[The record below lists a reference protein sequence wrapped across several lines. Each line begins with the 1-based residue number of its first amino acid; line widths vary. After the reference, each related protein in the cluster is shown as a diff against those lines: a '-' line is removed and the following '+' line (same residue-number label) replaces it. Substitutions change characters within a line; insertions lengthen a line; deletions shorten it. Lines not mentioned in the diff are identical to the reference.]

1 MRKATRLVRT
11 TVCLTD
17 WRLAIP
23 ALKKTWP
30 SFKMTK
36 EDFVQLPGGAAVV
49 SRIRR
54 SKRSPV
60 VFCHGWPSSCT
71 MARLTDEP
79 ARELGVRI
87 ISPDRPG
94 ISGRVCSQSKIGR
107 LAARCR
113 TTSGTSVLASF
124 GCLQFRRA
132 PYAYATAT
140 AMPNRVGQLRSS
152 AARFPWPN
160 SKMPGVAATLPL
172 DAGASSIATATL
184 AKVVLYGAADSCIA
198 AACPPSTVT
207 FEDVDV
213 ATMRC

>member
-1 MRKATRLVRT
+1 
-11 TVCLTD
+11 
-17 WRLAIP
+17 
-23 ALKKTWP
+23 
-30 SFKMTK
+30 MTK
-36 EDFVQLPGGAAVV
+36 EDLVQLPSGAAVAFQEYGDANGV
-49 SRIRR
+49 
-54 SKRSPV
+54 PV

-94 ISGRVCSQSKIGR
+94 ISGSSLAARSKIGR

-113 TTSGTSVLASF
+113 TSSWPPGYWGISDA
-124 GCLQFRRA
+124 CNFRRRA
-132 PYAYATAT
+132 LCIRNGHSNAEPG
-140 AMPNRVGQLRSS
+140 PGNCNRMRRDSHGRTRRCQ
-152 AARFPWPN
+152 
-160 SKMPGVAATLPL
+160 GVAATLPL

-198 AACPPSTVT
+198 AACPPSAVT